1 MSPESVSSLE
11 TLGEV
16 AITILGFTG
25 LVTAVQMRGRRAF
38 AGPIAGLTVTLFFVS
53 GLVVFASFLP
63 GTLYLKI
70 ATGPPSWDVAFR
82 ILLGAHVLVWLLAF
96 PFMRQAGFL
105 LEEIPQPDRTVGFV
119 MIAAGISTVIVE
131 LLVVLGFLTTDLP
144 FYYRAI
150 LVTLVLIGMGSFIL
164 VLFALDRNS
173 EEDSS
178 GSS

>member
-53 GLVVFASFLP
+53 GLVVFAS
-63 GTLYLKI
+63 
-70 ATGPPSWDVAFR
+70 TGPPSWDVAFR